1 MLTIGD
7 ASLGAD
13 IVRFEI
19 TGASMA
25 ETELGIS
32 RVALHAV
39 ISPPSVINPSKS
51 SLRSSPVFPLAPKR
65 PVFPYPDQHSYV
77 NPPTL
82 RPYLS
87 FIPQMTILGQWY
99 TYLTSADSWYTS
111 QLQNG

>member
-39 ISPPSVINPSKS
+39 ISPPSIINPSKF

-77 NPPTL
+77 NPPTHTSN
-82 RPYLS
+82 LS
-87 FIPQMTILGQWY
+87 FVPQTTILGQWY